1 MCDADCERRWRVS
14 RGLDNNNP
22 GNIRLSRVKYKGEC
36 AVSSDTEFR
45 QFESIEWGYRA
56 IFMLLYTY
64 HRRHGCRTL
73 RQMIDR
79 YAPPSENPTSN
90 YLRFVSE
97 SSGID
102 PDYVIDVTNG
112 RVMVEIVCAIS
123 HFENGVP
130 ANRNDVLQGWEL
142 FIKS

>member
-1 MCDADCERRWRVS
+1 MS

-79 YAPPSENPTSN
+79 YAPPTENPTSA
-90 YLRFVSE
+90 YLRFVAE
-97 SSGID
+97 RAGVD
-102 PDYVIDVTNG
+102 PDYVIDVTSG
-112 RVMVEIVCAIS
+112 RLMVEIVCAIS
-123 HFENGVP
+123 QFENGVP
-130 ANRNDVLQGWEL
+130 ADREAVEAGWRL
-142 FIKS
+142 FLLDNAQ

>member
-1 MCDADCERRWRVS
+1 MS

-22 GNIRLSRVKYKGEC
+22 GNIRLSRVRYKGERT
-36 AVSSDTEFR
+36 VSTDPEFR

-79 YAPPSENPTSN
+79 YAPPSENPTSA
-90 YLRFVSE
+90 YLQFVSQR
-97 SSGID
+97 SGID
-102 PDYVIDVTNG
+102 PDYVIDVGNG
-112 RVMVEIVCAIS
+112 ADMVEVVCAIS

-130 ANRNDVLQGWEL
+130 ADRDAVWRGWNL
-142 FIKS
+142 FKE

>member
-1 MCDADCERRWRVS
+1 MS

-22 GNIRLSRVKYKGEC
+22 GNIRLSRVRYKGEK
-36 AVSSDTEFR
+36 VPSRDPEFR
-45 QFESIEWGYRA
+45 EFESIEWGYRA
-56 IFMLLYTY
+56 MFMLLYTY

-79 YAPPSENPTSN
+79 YAPPSENPTSA

-97 SSGID
+97 RAGID
-102 PDYVIDVTNG
+102 PDYVLDATSGKDMIEV
-112 RVMVEIVCAIS
+112 VCAIS

-130 ANRNDVLQGWEL
+130 ADRDAVIRGWRL
-142 FIKS
+142 FQN

>member
-1 MCDADCERRWRVS
+1 MS

-22 GNIRLSRVKYKGEC
+22 GNIRRSRVHYKGER
-36 AVSSDTEFR
+36 VPSSDPEFR
-45 QFESIEWGYRA
+45 QFESVEWGYRA

-79 YAPPSENPTSN
+79 YAPPVENPTSA
-90 YLRFVSE
+90 YLRFVAE
-97 SSGID
+97 SAGID

-112 RVMVEIVCAIS
+112 KVMVEIVSAIS

-130 ANRNDVLQGWEL
+130 AKREDVLSGWKL
-142 FIKS
+142 FRE

>member
-1 MCDADCERRWRVS
+1 MS

-22 GNIRLSRVKYKGEC
+22 GNIRRSRVRYKGERTT
-36 AVSSDTEFR
+36 SSDPEFR

-64 HRRHGCRTL
+64 HLRHGCRTL

-79 YAPPSENPTSN
+79 YAPPTENPTSN

-97 SSGID
+97 RSGVG
-102 PDYVIDVTNG
+102 PDYVIDVTS
-112 RVMVEIVCAIS
+112 RALMVDIVCAIS
-123 HFENGVP
+123 QFENGVP
-130 ANRNDVLQGWEL
+130 AKREDVLRGWEL
-142 FIKS
+142 FRE